1 MQKQEG
7 PYPRQS
13 SAERKEALFHDIID
27 YFDKGKVC
35 VGVWVC
41 VYVCVGVCGCGCVCV
56 YECVCALC
64 TMQAVGTRTK
74 ERSVWVCGWVG
85 GWVCVGRWVGV
96 GVGVCVWVCV
106 CV

>member
-41 VYVCVGVCGCGCVCV
+41 VYVCVGGCGCGCGCV
-56 YECVCALC
+56 YECVCACVRYVPCRLWGR
-64 TMQAVGTRTK
+64 V
-74 ERSVWVCGWVG
+74 SVSVP
-85 GWVCVGRWVGV
+85 
-96 GVGVCVWVCV
+96 
-106 CV
+106 